1 MPHDA
6 CNTLHLPPVL
16 TACCSKLEV
25 LNLDVGEAE
34 VRFRAQG
41 IKLDGLAEREFA
53 LVEHAARGIETGD
66 GAAQLGEG
74 LDSQYCECQR
84 IHVNMPSCPPATCLP
99 ARLPPHYPLFR
110 RQHACLPACP
120 HAHHTACALPSH

>member
-34 VRFRAQG
+34 DVLFSKSIR
-41 IKLDGLAEREFA
+41 I
-53 LVEHAARGIETGD
+53 
-66 GAAQLGEG
+66 
-74 LDSQYCECQR
+74 DSQYCECQR

-120 HAHHTACALPSH
+120 HAHHTACALPSR

>member
-34 VRFRAQG
+34 DVLFSKSIR
-41 IKLDGLAEREFA
+41 I
-53 LVEHAARGIETGD
+53 
-66 GAAQLGEG
+66 
-74 LDSQYCECQR
+74 DSQYCECQR
-84 IHVNMPSCPPATCLP
+84 IHVNSPPA
-99 ARLPPHYPLFR
+99 RPPP
-110 RQHACLPACP
+110 ACLPACP
-120 HAHHTACALPSH
+120 HITRSSDASTPACPPARMHTTQRVRCRVTDCIRGRLL